1 MELTQL
7 VEEASRPLR
16 EEVARLRLLLAHVGD
31 SLERTEAYS
40 SSGKELTTMQA
51 SLPLGSVEQ
60 MSSVVEE
67 EDIYGCFSP
76 RGSPCQSL
84 LPVVSAASESE
95 GIDGILVPMLQT
107 TPDLGFEKSDVIDAA
122 VSLSPE
128 SGKHVVPSGDVP
140 GAVVAREVCDF
151 LATLV
156 AAYPGSAVD

>member
-1 MELTQL
+1 
-7 VEEASRPLR
+7 
-16 EEVARLRLLLAHVGD
+16 
-31 SLERTEAYS
+31 
-40 SSGKELTTMQA
+40 
-51 SLPLGSVEQ
+51 
-60 MSSVVEE
+60 
-67 EDIYGCFSP
+67 
-76 RGSPCQSL
+76 
-84 LPVVSAASESE
+84 
-95 GIDGILVPMLQT
+95 MLQT